1 MNEVLALIDDLKKVK
16 QKLVSGDTAG
26 AIKLIDE
33 TVAYK
38 EKEVKDFETW
48 LENEHKLEQ
57 SGVEE
62 QYDLPF
68 PEGVRQYVK
77 WSNRQSWCV
86 LGA

>member
-62 QYDLPF
+62 QYNLSF
-68 PEGVRQYVK
+68 PEGVR
-77 WSNRQSWCV
+77 
-86 LGA
+86 